1 MQVCRRNSTA
11 SRRVSLAVLV
21 AIAGFASN
29 THAQASYQVVAAFD
43 RSFSLGAN
51 PYGALIQGSDGSFY
65 GTTVGGGATGSGTI
79 FKIDAAGTLTTLHH
93 FNHRQRS
100 SIPLTTPRT
109 WI

>member
-1 MQVCRRNSTA
+1 M
-11 SRRVSLAVLV
+11 
-21 AIAGFASN
+21 GSN
-29 THAQASYQVVAAFD
+29 RTRAAQAKRRAFRYLWPVGTLMTL
-43 RSFSLGAN
+43 RSFNSSDGAY
-51 PYGALIQGSDGSFY
+51 PSSGVTQGSDGSFY

-93 FNHRQRS
+93 FNYRQRS